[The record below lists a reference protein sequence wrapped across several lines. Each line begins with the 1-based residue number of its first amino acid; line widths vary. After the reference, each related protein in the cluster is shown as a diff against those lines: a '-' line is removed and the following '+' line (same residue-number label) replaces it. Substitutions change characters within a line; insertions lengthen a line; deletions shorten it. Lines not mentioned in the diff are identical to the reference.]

1 MEPKHVEDNPG
12 QAEDRRVAVRHD
24 SSELGT
30 VMARVL
36 GVCNARLIDISRRG
50 VLFESEARLTMGDK
64 VSLRITTS
72 DTSVALKG
80 VVVRCKL
87 TLSDKAASYQTALE
101 LDEDALMISE
111 LELTKPATMESTEA
125 AGHEVEFEA
134 IVPHDF
140 SELQRLAASHDV

>member
-1 MEPKHVEDNPG
+1 VERKHVERNPLEADN
-12 QAEDRRVAVRHD
+12 RRVAVRHD

-36 GVCNARLIDISRRG
+36 GVCNARLIDISRSG

-80 VVVRCKL
+80 VVVRSKL
-87 TLSDKAASYQTALE
+87 TIGDKAALYQTALR
-101 LDEDALMISE
+101 LDEDVTLISE
-111 LELTKPATMESTEA
+111 LELTQAATTGVAED
-125 AGHEVEFEA
+125 EVEFVA
-134 IVPHDF
+134 TVPHDF
-140 SELQRLAASHDV
+140 SELQRMAASHDV